1 MFSKIKHIFTLSG
14 VIIIPVFALTSCGPV
29 DNVKGQNS
37 DNAIPHNEMI
47 KNFDNYAIA
56 CYSPQKNGETISC
69 RTTSRYAHYTMSF
82 MELDKLDGTP
92 TKVVYKL
99 RYGDKNGYSCVDHT
113 TADPEKITAY
123 NASDDIADV
132 AVEIEKRDSPSLT
145 ALKDKIVARE
155 KAIGELCYKYT
166 LITTEDPMMTYQI
179 KSEEFKDAKPTGK
192 TEMLAIFS
200 NGTKVR
206 MAK

>member
-1 MFSKIKHIFTLSG
+1 ML
-14 VIIIPVFALTSCGPV
+14 ASCGQVGGGSNQTP
-29 DNVKGQNS
+29 DS
-37 DNAIPHNEMI
+37 AIPHNEMI

-56 CYSPQKNGETISC
+56 CYSPQKNGEVISC

-82 MELDKLDGTP
+82 MELDQLDGKP
-92 TKVVYKL
+92 AKVVYKL

-155 KAIGELCYKYT
+155 KPIGELCYKYT
-166 LITTEDPMMTYQI
+166 LITTDDPMMTYQI